1 MERCLTG
8 RLSATVAVI
17 LAALAITGCS
27 SQVAL
32 TDPALPEPLL
42 NQLPLKVAV
51 RYSPEMSNYVH
62 EEEVMG
68 RQKWT
73 INLGAAN
80 KLAFR
85 HLYRSMFSEVVEVD
99 ADTDA
104 ADVGADALI
113 ETSIEAFEFALPAQ
127 SRQDAYTIWI
137 RYRLRIFDGEGTE
150 VTNWPIAAYGKAGSE
165 GMFSA
170 DEALARAAVLAMRD
184 AAAMIGL
191 RFARETGL
199 GDPGGSVPPAGA
211 EEAESLNVRTDP
223 PGPAESG
230 AVTVVAPPEPEEDAE
245 AAADEPPAEGESG
258 PVEVAGSADGRGDEE
273 DDVMDDVAEE
283 QPRAGQPAD
292 VAANTDDANQGN
304 FTDDRG

>member
-8 RLSATVAVI
+8 RLSAIVAVV

-32 TDPALPEPLL
+32 KDPALPEPLL
-42 NQLPLKVAV
+42 NQLPMKVAV

-85 HLYRSMFSEVVEVD
+85 HLYSSMFSEVVEVD
-99 ADTDA
+99 ADTNA

-127 SRQDAYTIWI
+127 SRTDAYTIWI

-191 RFARETGL
+191 RFARETGM
-199 GDPGGSVPPAGA
+199 GDPGGTVPPAGGA
-211 EEAESLNVRTDP
+211 GEAESLNVRTDP

-230 AVTVVAPPEPEEDAE
+230 AVRIVAPQEPEEDAE
-245 AAADEPPAEGESG
+245 A
-258 PVEVAGSADGRGDEE
+258 
-273 DDVMDDVAEE
+273 
-283 QPRAGQPAD
+283 PAD

>member
-8 RLSATVAVI
+8 RLSAIVAVV

-32 TDPALPEPLL
+32 KNPSIPEPLL

-51 RYSPEMSNYVH
+51 RYSPEMTNYVH
-62 EEEVMG
+62 EEEVLG

-85 HLYRSMFSEVVEVD
+85 QLFRSMFSEVVEVD

-104 ADVGADALI
+104 GDVGADALI
-113 ETSIEAFEFALPAQ
+113 EAGIEAFEFALPAQ
-127 SRQDAYTIWI
+127 SRTDAYTIWI
-137 RYRLRIFDGEGTE
+137 RYRLRIFDDEGTE

-191 RFARETGL
+191 RFARETGM
-199 GDPGGSVPPAGA
+199 GDPGGTVTPAGGP
-211 EEAESLNVRTDP
+211 EAGESLNVRSDP
-223 PGPAESG
+223 PGPAEAG
-230 AVTVVAPPEPEEDAE
+230 AVRVVAPPEPEDDAE
-245 AAADEPPAEGESG
+245 VAAEEPPGDGAGTVEIAGPGEGS
-258 PVEVAGSADGRGDEE
+258 VDDR
-273 DDVMDDVAEE
+273 DDVMDDGTEE
-283 QPRAGQPAD
+283 ESLADQPAD

-304 FTDDRG
+304 YTDDRG